1 MLKPLIESL
10 RTVVST
16 ANDRMHVMHA
26 QGLITIADGM
36 MDIQSHISAAMDHL
50 ELASKIAERIDKQIE
65 DNHPD
70 NNDRDAGRVC
80 DQCNHDLEVNADFC
94 CVRCGAQN

>member
-1 MLKPLIESL
+1 MLKELIESL

-26 QGLITIADGM
+26 QGNLGLKDLLAV
-36 MDIQSHISAAMDHL
+36 QYEISAACDHL
-50 ELASKIAERIDKQIE
+50 ELASNIAERIDNEI
-65 DNHPD
+65 DPDHPD
-70 NNDRDAGRVC
+70 QNDRDAGRVC

>member
-10 RTVVST
+10 RIVVST
-16 ANDRMHVMHA
+16 VNDRMHVMHA

-36 MDIQSHISAAMDHL
+36 MDIQSHISAACDHL
-50 ELASKIAERIDKQIE
+50 ELASNIAERIDNEI
-65 DNHPD
+65 DPDHPD
-70 NNDRDAGRVC
+70 QNDRDAGRVC